1 MIPPEKEM
9 IPPEQK
15 AIDLVDSFRI
25 ILMDDDT
32 DCSNELLCTT
42 IAIKH
47 AIIVT
52 HEVINAIDVYSLFEI
67 EYWETVKKEL
77 EKM

>member
-1 MIPPEKEM
+1 M

-32 DCSNELLCTT
+32 DCGNEILCTS
-42 IAIKH
+42 IAIEH
-47 AIIVT
+47 ATIVAD
-52 HEVINAIDVYSLFEI
+52 EVLQALDVYSVYEI